1 LKPLKHVNTCWWS
14 FDFCLI
20 TNIGQHML
28 ACMNRLI
35 KSRMLAIPVLS
46 RSALRMVKLGKF
58 PSTGVATPQQDQQ
71 VGCPKASLSRDFP
84 LIYIC
89 FLLMCLYLYTIIYI
103 YFSIYLY
110 MPERTKNLQ
119 FFFSSLT
126 DKDGKF
132 TIGRRLP
139 MGPVC
144 FPYLQWLTPDLQPQ
158 GDWKMY
164 VPKEI
169 QRKKDRGILIIAD
182 Q

>member
-1 LKPLKHVNTCWWS
+1 MHEQVDKISHV
-14 FDFCLI
+14 
-20 TNIGQHML
+20 GQYVGHTGTLQVGL
-28 ACMNRLI
+28 ANGEAEGWHL
-35 KSRMLAIPVLS
+35 
-46 RSALRMVKLGKF
+46 LGKF

-84 LIYIC
+84 LIYIYI
-89 FLLMCLYLYTIIYI
+89 FYFIYNYIYI

-158 GDWKMY
+158 GD
-164 VPKEI
+164 
-169 QRKKDRGILIIAD
+169 
-182 Q
+182 

>member
-1 LKPLKHVNTCWWS
+1 
-14 FDFCLI
+14 
-20 TNIGQHML
+20 ML

-35 KSRMLAIPVLS
+35 KSRMLANMLAIPVLS
-46 RSALRMVKLGKF
+46 RSALRMVKLK
-58 PSTGVATPQQDQQ
+58 
-71 VGCPKASLSRDFP
+71 VGISWGSSRP
-84 LIYIC
+84 LVWQPHNKINKLDVRKLHFLVIFHSFIYIFYLC
-89 FLLMCLYLYTIIYI
+89 VYIYIQLYIYI

-158 GDWKMY
+158 GD
-164 VPKEI
+164 
-169 QRKKDRGILIIAD
+169 
-182 Q
+182 